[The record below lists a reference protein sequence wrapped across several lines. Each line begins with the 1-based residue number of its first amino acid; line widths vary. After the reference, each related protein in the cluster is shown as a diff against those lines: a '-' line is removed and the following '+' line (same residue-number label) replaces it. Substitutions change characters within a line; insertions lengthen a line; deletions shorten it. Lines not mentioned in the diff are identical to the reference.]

1 MSMGKRRTESQGE
14 LWVSARSVAATP
26 GHPFYRRLNALL
38 DKHGFDQF
46 AETACRPY
54 YAEVMGRPS
63 LPPGVYFRMLLV
75 GYFEGL
81 DSERG
86 ICWKVADSRSLGD
99 FLGFKPTESTP
110 THVCL
115 GKTRNRLP
123 VEVHQEV
130 FTHVLAIL
138 AKEGLL
144 KGKTLGIDATTL
156 EANAALRSIVWKDTG
171 DDYQDYLRKLALASG
186 LETPTKEDLI
196 RFDRSRK
203 GKKMSNDDWEHP
215 HDPDARIGMTK
226 QGSYDMIHKC
236 EAASDLE
243 TGAIVSVTL
252 AHADLGDTA
261 TVGETLSAAAEN
273 LEAVVETDFEAGLQV
288 SVDPASELVADK
300 GYHSNDCLTELWT
313 ENVRTYVSEPERGRR
328 DWQGKEF
335 EQGIVYSNRRRIK
348 GERGKHLFKLRA
360 ELCERNFAHLFNSGG
375 MRRTHLKTHAKITKR
390 LLVHACGFNLGL
402 VMRKLFGKGTPR
414 GMADAMAAV
423 FAFIVTLVMNF
434 ASHWRHFP
442 NSRLFFPLTGGDSQ
456 DSRCHRL
463 NVP

>member
-1 MSMGKRRTESQGE
+1 MSMGKRGTESQGE

-123 VEVHQEV
+123 LEVHREV

-156 EANAALRSIVWKDTG
+156 EANAALRSIVRKDTG
-171 DDYQDYLRKLALASG
+171 DD
-186 LETPTKEDLI
+186 
-196 RFDRSRK
+196 
-203 GKKMSNDDWEHP
+203 
-215 HDPDARIGMTK
+215 
-226 QGSYDMIHKC
+226 
-236 EAASDLE
+236 
-243 TGAIVSVTL
+243 
-252 AHADLGDTA
+252 
-261 TVGETLSAAAEN
+261 
-273 LEAVVETDFEAGLQV
+273 
-288 SVDPASELVADK
+288 
-300 GYHSNDCLTELWT
+300 YHSNDCLTELWT

-335 EQGIVYSNRRRIK
+335 ELGIVYSNRRRIK
-348 GERGKHLFKLRA
+348 GERGKRLFKLRA

-375 MRRTHLKTHAKITKR
+375 MRRTHLKTHAKIIKR

-414 GMADAMAAV
+414 GMADAIAAV